1 MQNLILQ
8 VLTSANDLPALA
20 EEWNDLA
27 LRCTGYFLSQ
37 TFLWAEAAWETIA
50 RPRGRTL
57 NCLVLRFEGRLVAV
71 WPLVICLEHG
81 LRVLRP
87 LGFDVH
93 EYCAPLVEPGEEAER
108 RTALL
113 WEAAARSADLAVLPH
128 VRADSLL
135 AGILDKGR
143 HWSVRHAVDPA
154 PYVARAE
161 YPDWNTYY
169 AMVSSQLRRH
179 IRRRRRQLA
188 EQGEVVLARESA
200 AGCPVLIDWMLDRKK
215 NWIARSHLAND
226 WIDHADYRAFLMTLA
241 AREDATG
248 GVAVFTLRLNGAPI
262 AAALVGVNRSRI
274 EGYVTT
280 YDPEWD
286 FYSPGN
292 ILNEHMLQWAF
303 ERGLDFDF
311 RNGDQPYKYKW
322 AKRSCPTVTWQI
334 ATGKRGIP
342 SVACLSARL
351 LAGRLRRKA
360 ALGRFV
366 PSRWRGRLKAL
377 LAPRVDSQVPV

>member
-1 MQNLILQ
+1 VPGSELQ
-8 VLTSANDLPALA
+8 IVFSADAFSALA
-20 EEWNDLA
+20 DDWNALA
-27 LRCTGYFLSQ
+27 LRCPGYFLSQ
-37 TFLWAEAAWETIA
+37 TFQWAEAAWETVC
-50 RPRGRTL
+50 RPRGREL
-57 NCLVLRFEGRLVAV
+57 NCLVLRSEGQLVAV

-81 LRVLRP
+81 LRILRP

-143 HWSVRHAVDPA
+143 RWSVRHAVDPA
-154 PYVARAE
+154 PYVAHAE
-161 YPDWNTYY
+161 YPDWRTYH
-169 AMVSSQLRRH
+169 AMVSSKLRYH
-179 IRRRRRQLA
+179 IRHGRRQLMEKGA
-188 EQGEVVLARESA
+188 LVVARENA
-200 AGCPVLIDWMLDRKK
+200 AGCAALIDWMLDQKK
-215 NWIARSHLAND
+215 SWIGRSRLAND
-226 WIDHADYRAFLMTLA
+226 WIDQPGYRAFLVALA

-248 GVAVFTLRLNGAPI
+248 GAMMFALKLDGVPI
-262 AAALVGVNRSRI
+262 AASLVGVNRTRV

-286 FYSPGN
+286 VCSPGN
-292 ILNEHMLQWAF
+292 ILTEHLLQWAF

-322 AKRSCPTVTWQI
+322 AKRSCPTLTWQI
-334 ATGKRGIP
+334 ATSKWGIP
-342 SVACLSARL
+342 SVARLSATL
-351 LAGRLRRKA
+351 LAGRLRRAA

-366 PSRWRGRLKAL
+366 PSRWRSRLKAL
-377 LAPRVDSQVPV
+377 LARRTDSPQPV

>member
-1 MQNLILQ
+1 MPGPELQ
-8 VLTSANDLPALA
+8 IIFSADAFSALA
-20 EEWNDLA
+20 DEWNALA

-37 TFLWAEAAWETIA
+37 TFQWAESAWETIA

-57 NCLVLRFEGRLVAV
+57 NCLVLRSEGELAAV

-81 LRVLRP
+81 LRILRP

-93 EYCAPLVEPGEEAER
+93 EYCAPLVEPGEEAGR

-135 AGILDKGR
+135 AGILNKGR
-143 HWSVRHAVDPA
+143 HWSIRHAVDPA

-161 YPDWNTYY
+161 YPDWDTYH

-188 EQGEVVLARESA
+188 EQGKVVLARESV
-200 AGCPVLIDWMLDRKK
+200 AGCPVLINWMLDQKK
-215 NWIARSHLAND
+215 SWIARSHLAND
-226 WIDHADYRAFLMTLA
+226 WIDHADYRAFLMALA
-241 AREDATG
+241 TREDATG
-248 GVAVFTLRLNGAPI
+248 GIAVFALKLDGAPI
-262 AAALVGVNRSRI
+262 AAALVGINGSRF

-292 ILNEHMLQWAF
+292 ILTEHMLQWAF

-322 AKRSCPTVTWQI
+322 AKQSCPTVTWQI
-334 ATGKRGIP
+334 ATRKRGIP
-342 SVACLSARL
+342 SVARLSATL
-351 LAGRLRRKA
+351 LAGRLRRAA

-377 LAPRVDSQVPV
+377 LSRRADPPRPI